1 MIMLCFLFRRPGN
14 HVCKLES
21 TMPRF
26 GGARQRMVLHL
37 LPFVQVPGL
46 GFGDDHPFGN
56 KNGSWWFLYYLVP
69 LFQQPAMAN
78 VHLLPFSIGPL
89 TFVDKAGRD
98 VFCFPG
104 MRKSVSVLASV
115 EQLRCALHFL
125 DEVCPGICRPQCCE
139 CGICVTWSI
148 WTSQKSIEKT
158 AAKPEHLKANKSRY
172 QIRSLGATPSWHHL
186 QCFRY
191 YHLKSFSHAQKIMNS
206 NWVDEC
212 VCIFGQDRSRE

>member
-1 MIMLCFLFRRPGN
+1 
-14 HVCKLES
+14 
-21 TMPRF
+21 
-26 GGARQRMVLHL
+26 
-37 LPFVQVPGL
+37 
-46 GFGDDHPFGN
+46 
-56 KNGSWWFLYYLVP
+56 
-69 LFQQPAMAN
+69 MAN

-98 VFCFPG
+98 VFSFPG

-191 YHLKSFSHAQKIMNS
+191 YYIT
-206 NWVDEC
+206 
-212 VCIFGQDRSRE
+212 I